1 MKRKG
6 LNGLYDRFTPEER
19 FRLDVEARARGDEQ
33 ESRRL
38 VEKCPRRT
46 YVMNDWAFS
55 NRWQTAMKLTDA
67 VCHDLS
73 RHLSNLRTID
83 ALRET
88 LPHVRIPYRNE
99 AEDAYLSGHE
109 AGSRYAWRR
118 AGMEGDP
125 PGWGPPE
132 DEEAIEE
139 DFDPAV
145 EGELEEL
152 DARLQEADILPVLL
166 DRLEREVARE
176 AWAVWE
182 AFATF
187 SKGSLNIEPEK
198 LLKVRYEP
206 MLAGVEDLKRR
217 REELAFEA
225 DKEHIAEYEQT
236 LTEAWGHCLQEARRL
251 SKAG

>member
-1 MKRKG
+1 MKGKG
-6 LNGLYDRFTPEER
+6 LNRLYDRFTPEER

-38 VEKCPRRT
+38 VERCPRRT

-67 VCHDLS
+67 VCVDLS

-83 ALRET
+83 ALREV
-88 LPHVRIPYRNE
+88 LPHVRTPYRIE

-118 AGMEGDP
+118 AGMDGDP
-125 PGWGPPE
+125 PGWPTLG
-132 DEEAIEE
+132 DEEAKDE
-139 DFDPAV
+139 DFDTAV
-145 EGELEEL
+145 EGELEAL
-152 DARLQEADILPVLL
+152 DARLQEADVLPTLL

-176 AWAVWE
+176 AWEVWE
-182 AFATF
+182 AFASF
-187 SKGSLNIEPEK
+187 SKSSLDIEPEK
-198 LLKVRYEP
+198 LLKVGYEP

-225 DKEHIAEYEQT
+225 DRERMAEYGQMLAEVW
-236 LTEAWGHCLQEARRL
+236 EHCLQEARRI
-251 SKAG
+251 SKPS